1 MKRVNKLFYFLLGVL
16 VFSGISVYATTTLLS
31 KNVTF
36 TPQNTNWQVS
46 DVETALNSLY
56 EQADDLITP
65 SKFTVTWCGAAYDN
79 ITLVFP
85 DNAWKYIT
93 FKEGSGT
100 ASYSLLF
107 HNDSMASLGNVVL
120 NKKYEI
126 SSMPSRRIYLSCGS
140 TNWKCIEAVYSN

>member
-1 MKRVNKLFYFLLGVL
+1 MKRINKLFYFLLGVL

-36 TPQNTNWQVS
+36 TPQNTDWQVS

-65 SKFTVTWCGAAYDN
+65 SKFTVRWCCAAYDQT
-79 ITLVFP
+79 TLVFA
-85 DNAWKYIT
+85 DNVWKYIT
-93 FKEGSGT
+93 FNDSGG
-100 ASYSLLF
+100 ASSYSLIF

-120 NKKYEI
+120 NNKYEI

-140 TNWKCIEAVYSN
+140 TDFKCFEATYSN